1 MQDTKINGIFF
12 IQPVWLDGKKCK
24 LFYCK
29 LNSIEFFSVPAL
41 FTAGKRNRETDLPE
55 VVEIFS

>member
-1 MQDTKINGIFF
+1 MEFF
-12 IQPVWLDGKKCK
+12 SYSQCGWMAKKCK

-41 FTAGKRNRETDLPE
+41 FKAGKRNRETDLPE